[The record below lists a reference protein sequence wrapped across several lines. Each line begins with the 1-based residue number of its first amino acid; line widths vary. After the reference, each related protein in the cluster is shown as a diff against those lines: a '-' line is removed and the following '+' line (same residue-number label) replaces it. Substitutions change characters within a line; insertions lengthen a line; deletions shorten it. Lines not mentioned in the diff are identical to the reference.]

1 MTTSTEI
8 SLPAIVQTFVNNGT
22 LKREDAARAV
32 RDATDRKKPIV
43 THMLER
49 RLVDS
54 VELARAC
61 SNQYGMSFVDLDA
74 INISLEMKQLISEDM
89 MRKLMAVPLFTIG
102 GALIIAVS
110 DPHYSFELNDVKV
123 TTKLVPEP
131 VIVEHSKLQKIVY
144 GSDGSDGVAA
154 GLVITSEAHSQDLVV
169 GTKTLEKKDD
179 EQDDSGVDV
188 TKFVNEL
195 LSHAIKKGVSDIH
208 IEPYEKILRVRF
220 RIDGILQVVSMP
232 PKTIARKLTSR
243 IKVMSELNSSERR
256 IPQDGRIHFQLN
268 AEKFIDFR
276 VNTLPTLY
284 GEKIVMRILDS
295 DTASL
300 GIDNLGFDDKQKAD
314 LMGAIAKPDGM
325 MLVTGPTG
333 SGKTVTLYA
342 CLNLLNTSEKNISTA
357 EDPAEIQVPGINQVN
372 VNEKVGLTFSSALRA
387 FLRQDPD
394 IIMVG
399 EIRDL
404 ESAEISIKAAQTGHL
419 VLSTLHT
426 NSAPETLTRL
436 LNMGIPPFNIAST
449 VHLIIAQRLARR
461 LCKSCKRPADIP
473 PEVLIQAG
481 FKEEELEGL
490 EIFEAEGCGDCSNG
504 YKGRVGIYQV
514 MPISP
519 RMEKLVMEN
528 GNAIELAKLSQEE
541 KVNDLRQSALE
552 KVRQGVTTIAEVER
566 VTKD

>member
-1 MTTSTEI
+1 MTTSAQI
-8 SLPAIVQTFVNNGT
+8 SLPAIVQTFVNNGKMK
-22 LKREDAARAV
+22 LEDAIRAA
-32 RDATDRKKPIV
+32 RDAKDRKKPIV
-43 THMLER
+43 THLLER
-49 RLVDS
+49 QLIDS

-74 INISLEMKQLISEDM
+74 INISGEMKQLIPEDM
-89 MRKLMAVPLFTIG
+89 MRKLMAVPLFKIG

-110 DPHYSFELNDVKV
+110 DPHYSFELNDIKV

-169 GTKTLEKKDD
+169 GTKTLEQSDD
-179 EQDDSGVDV
+179 EKDDSGVDV

-256 IPQDGRIHFQLN
+256 IPQDGRIHFKMS
-268 AEKFIDFR
+268 EDKFIDFR

-300 GIDNLGFDDKQKAD
+300 GIDNLGFDDRQKTA
-314 LMGAIAKPDGM
+314 LMDAIAKPDGM

-404 ESAEISIKAAQTGHL
+404 ETAEISIKAAQTGHL

-461 LCKSCKRPADIP
+461 LCKSCKKPADIP
-473 PEVLIQAG
+473 SEVLKQAG
-481 FKEEELEGL
+481 FKEEELADL
-490 EIFEAEGCGDCSNG
+490 TVFEAQGCGSCSNG

-528 GNAIELAKLSQEE
+528 GNAIELANLAQEE

>member
-1 MTTSTEI
+1 MSA
-8 SLPAIVQTFVNNGT
+8 SAAHKLPTIVQSFVNSGKLHSDT
-22 LKREDAARAV
+22 AVRAV
-32 RDATDRKKPIV
+32 RDATERKQPIV
-43 THMLER
+43 SHMLDR
-49 RLVDS
+49 QLVDP
-54 VELARAC
+54 VELAVAC
-61 SNQYGMSFVDLDA
+61 SNQYGLSFVDLDA
-74 INISLEMKQLISEDM
+74 INIATETKDLIPEDM
-89 MRKLMAVPLFTIG
+89 MKRLMVAPLFTIG
-102 GALIIAVS
+102 GALVVAIA
-110 DPHYSFELNDVKV
+110 DPHYSTELNDVKV

-131 VIVEHSKLQKIVY
+131 VIVEREKLRKLIF
-144 GSDGSDGVAA
+144 GSDNGEDMAA
-154 GLVITSEAHSQDLVV
+154 GLVITSQAHSQDLVV
-169 GTKTLEKKDD
+169 GTATLKKNDEEDDD
-179 EQDDSGVDV
+179 EGTDV

-208 IEPYEKILRVRF
+208 IEPYEKILRVRY

-232 PKTIARKLTSR
+232 PKGIARKMTSR
-243 IKVMSELNSSERR
+243 IKVMAELNSSERR
-256 IPQDGRIHFQLN
+256 VPQDGRIHFQVG
-268 AEKFIDFR
+268 EDKFIDFR

-300 GIDNLGFDDKQKAD
+300 GIENLGFDDKQKED
-314 LMGAIAKPDGM
+314 LLAAIAKPDGM

-372 VNEKVGLTFSSALRA
+372 VNDKVGLTFSSALRA

-404 ESAEISIKAAQTGHL
+404 ETAEISVKAAQTGHL

-449 VHLIIAQRLARR
+449 VHLIVAQRLARR
-461 LCKSCKRPADIP
+461 LCKHCKKPADIP
-473 PEVLIQAG
+473 DETLMQIG
-481 FKEEELEGL
+481 FKSAELKEL
-490 EIFEAEGCGDCSNG
+490 TIYEAVGCGECSNG

-519 RMEKLVMEN
+519 AMEKLVMEN
-528 GNAIELAKLSQEE
+528 GNALELATLAQSENI
-541 KVNDLRQSALE
+541 NDLRQSALD
-552 KVRQGVTTIAEVER
+552 KVRQGIITLAEVER

>member
-1 MTTSTEI
+1 MTTSAQI
-8 SLPAIVQTFVNNGT
+8 SLPAIVQTFVNNGKMK
-22 LKREDAARAV
+22 LEDAIRAV
-32 RDATDRKKPIV
+32 RDAKDRKKPIV
-43 THMLER
+43 THLLER
-49 RLVDS
+49 QLIDS

-74 INISLEMKQLISEDM
+74 INISGEMKQLIPEDM
-89 MRKLMAVPLFTIG
+89 MRKLMAVPLFKIG

-110 DPHYSFELNDVKV
+110 DPHYSFELNDIKV

-169 GTKTLEKKDD
+169 GTKTLEQSDD
-179 EQDDSGVDV
+179 EKDDSGVDV

-256 IPQDGRIHFQLN
+256 IPQDGRIHFKMS
-268 AEKFIDFR
+268 EDKFIDFR

-300 GIDNLGFDDKQKAD
+300 GIDNLGFDDRQKTA
-314 LMGAIAKPDGM
+314 LMDAIAKPDGM

-404 ESAEISIKAAQTGHL
+404 ETAEISIKAAQTGHL

-461 LCKSCKRPADIP
+461 LCKSCKKPADIP
-473 PEVLIQAG
+473 SEVLKQAG
-481 FKEEELEGL
+481 FKEEELADL
-490 EIFEAEGCGDCSNG
+490 TVFEAQGCGSCSNG

-528 GNAIELAKLSQEE
+528 GNAIELANLAQEE

>member
-8 SLPAIVQTFVNNGT
+8 SLPAIVQTFVNNGK
-22 LKREDAARAV
+22 LKREDAIRAV
-32 RDATDRKKPIV
+32 RDASDRKKPIV

-49 RLVDS
+49 QMVDS

-74 INISLEMKQLISEDM
+74 INISIEMKQLISEDM

-131 VIVEHSKLQKIVY
+131 VIVEYSKLQKIVY

-169 GTKTLEKKDD
+169 GTKTLEQKDD
-179 EQDDSGVDV
+179 DKDDSGVDV

-232 PKTIARKLTSR
+232 PKAIARKLTSR

-256 IPQDGRIHFQLN
+256 IPQDGRIHFQMGE
-268 AEKFIDFR
+268 EKFIDFR

-300 GIDNLGFDDKQKAD
+300 GIENLGFDDKQKSD
-314 LMGAIAKPDGM
+314 LMASIAKPDGM
-325 MLVTGPTG
+325 LLVTGPTG

-404 ESAEISIKAAQTGHL
+404 ETAEISIKAAQTGHL

-449 VHLIIAQRLARR
+449 VHLIVAQRLARR
-461 LCKSCKRPADIP
+461 LCKNCKKPADIP
-473 PEVLIQAG
+473 PEVLIHAG
-481 FKEEELEGL
+481 LKEEELEGL
-490 EIFEAEGCGDCSNG
+490 TIYEADGCNECSNG

-519 RMEKLVMEN
+519 KMEKLVMEN
-528 GNAIELAKLSQEE
+528 GNAIELAKLAQEE
-541 KVNDLRQSALE
+541 NVNDLRQSALE

>member
-1 MTTSTEI
+1 MTTSAEI
-8 SLPAIVQTFVNNGT
+8 SLPAIVQTFIDNGK
-22 LKREDAARAV
+22 LKREDAVRAL
-32 RDATDRKKPIV
+32 RDAKDRKKPIV

-74 INISLEMKQLISEDM
+74 INISVEMKQLIPEDM

-110 DPHYSFELNDVKV
+110 DPHYSFELNDIKV

-169 GTKTLEKKDD
+169 GTKTLEKADD

-256 IPQDGRIHFQLN
+256 IPQDGRIHFRMG
-268 AEKFIDFR
+268 EDKFIDFR

-295 DTASL
+295 DTAAL
-300 GIDNLGFDDKQKAD
+300 GIDNLGFDEKQKGD
-314 LMGAIAKPDGM
+314 LMEAIAKPDGM

-357 EDPAEIQVPGINQVN
+357 EDPAEIQVAGINQVN

-404 ESAEISIKAAQTGHL
+404 ETAEISIKAAQTGHL

-461 LCKSCKRPADIP
+461 LCKHCKKPADIP
-473 PEVLIQAG
+473 PEVLKQAG
-481 FKEEELEGL
+481 FKEAELSEL
-490 EIFEAEGCGDCSNG
+490 KIFEADGCGECSNG

-519 RMEKLVMEN
+519 KMEKLVMEN

>member
-8 SLPAIVQTFVNNGT
+8 SLPAIVQTFVNNGK

-49 RLVDS
+49 RLVDPI
-54 VELARAC
+54 ELARAC

-74 INISLEMKQLISEDM
+74 INISIEMKELISEDM

-154 GLVITSEAHSQDLVV
+154 GLVITSEAHSQDLVI
-169 GTKTLEKKDD
+169 GTKTLEQKDD
-179 EQDDSGVDV
+179 ESDDSGVDV

-404 ESAEISIKAAQTGHL
+404 ETAEISIKAAQTGHL

-481 FKEEELEGL
+481 FKEEELEEL
-490 EIFEAEGCGDCSNG
+490 KIYEAEGCGDCSNG